1 MKPEQLAQG
10 ILKRAHKANQM
21 PGAEAARALMERNLK
36 RLNASIGDGMPD
48 SGIGWMAIVECGKDR
63 ASVQARLAT
72 AEQNGAPGYGAY
84 KRIIE
89 LLEKARKRKAAAEG
103 KPYEPRW

>member
-1 MKPEQLAQG
+1 MMSKSLAQG
-10 ILKRAHKANQM
+10 ILRRANKAHQT
-21 PGAEAARALMERNLK
+21 PETRVAKALLESNLK
-36 RLNASIGDGMPD
+36 RLNTSIGAGMPD
-48 SGIGWMAIVECGKDR
+48 SGIGWLAIVECGEDR
-63 ASVQARLAT
+63 ASVEGRLAL

-89 LLEKARKRKAAAEG
+89 LLEKARKRKAAKEG